1 MCTSELRLTI
11 ARPGVAPFR
20 VAGRAAPLPRYPA
33 VQLGQATQAAQV
45 VVVVF
50 TLVQIWTPAAPLPG
64 TVHSLTACS
73 MQGQVT
79 LLVLS
84 L

>member
-1 MCTSELRLTI
+1 MRRSELRLTI
-11 ARPGVAPFR
+11 ARAPAISVGGR
-20 VAGRAAPLPRYPA
+20 VPARYPV

-79 LLVLS
+79 LLVFS